1 MFGGVHLKQDRVSKS
16 ATAERGSK
24 FSDGHPFLP
33 EVATKREEGDG
44 ERERGEGRG
53 RWLLQ
58 ITTSGLFAGSRET
71 QSKRAI
77 ELPFSLSVAREKKGG

>member
-33 EVATKREEGDG
+33 EVAT
-44 ERERGEGRG
+44 
-53 RWLLQ
+53 
-58 ITTSGLFAGSRET
+58 
-71 QSKRAI
+71 
-77 ELPFSLSVAREKKGG
+77 EKKGMEREQRRGERAMAAPDHHFRLVCRVEGAGE